1 MGIPL
6 PALNIR
12 PPAPTEDPLSQFGRV
27 VALRNMLQTAPLQQQ
42 ALAQQVQLGGLQVQ
56 QQQLAFQDQ
65 QKLLQIMTDPSI
77 NWEDPNAYGSSTS
90 GGPAGHAPSA
100 RSAAM
105 RDRFDIRPIVC

>member
-42 ALAQQVQLGGLQVQ
+42 AL
-56 QQQLAFQDQ
+56 D
-65 QKLLQIMTDPSI
+65 
-77 NWEDPNAYGSSTS
+77 
-90 GGPAGHAPSA
+90 SA
-100 RSAAM
+100 RDAPM
-105 RDRFDIRPIVC
+105 RNPLFDIRAIMC